1 MRNRSLSK
9 GDDDGVSWQTA
20 GNKCSLIGGSDSKAE
35 QQEEQSVL
43 RDVSSFTRVRSTP
56 VIQLVLAAQIRRP
69 SEWQI
74 SNFKKLLLKLVQRV
88 FNWLWNNLIPKP
100 LYEEVVESI
109 SIRFSLWV
117 ESWPVNK
124 KQDEIFLQLILF
136 STVCFV
142 ALTVET
148 LLSKDASKINRKSKL
163 IAAALNSWDQ
173 LCPKSFFSYNFF
185 KFGPQREMSS
195 CCWLFVYSQPHRRRL
210 LDVFIRK
217 VVAES
222 LQSSNFL
229 LSCAAALYS
238 LWVALL
244 QLLSL

>member
-35 QQEEQSVL
+35 QQEEQSVCWETSV
-43 RDVSSFTRVRSTP
+43 VSLVRSTP

-124 KQDEIFLQLILF
+124 KLILF

-148 LLSKDASKINRKSKL
+148 LLCKDASKINRKSKL
-163 IAAALNSWDQ
+163 IAAALNS
-173 LCPKSFFSYNFF
+173 
-185 KFGPQREMSS
+185 
-195 CCWLFVYSQPHRRRL
+195 
-210 LDVFIRK
+210 
-217 VVAES
+217 
-222 LQSSNFL
+222 
-229 LSCAAALYS
+229 
-238 LWVALL
+238 
-244 QLLSL
+244 